1 MHKIVLV
8 VGLAV
13 AAAGILIQYLTGVPG
28 FPTVPPGPIILGI
41 AALLVAF
48 CRWRYISYVGVGAA
62 LFVFLGAIV
71 AFAAKGMS
79 ANLVFP
85 GPIIGTSM
93 QILGLITALIYGVA
107 MICQRIRDSKPAKE

>member
-1 MHKIVLV
+1 MHKTVLV

-13 AAAGILIQYLTGVPG
+13 AAVGIFIQYLTGVPG
-28 FPTVPPGPIILGI
+28 FPTVPPGPIILGV

-62 LFVFLGAIV
+62 LFVFLGAIA
-71 AFAAKGMS
+71 AFVVKGTS

-93 QILGLITALIYGVA
+93 QILGLIAALIYGVE
-107 MICQRIRDSKPAKE
+107 MIRRRIRVSRPSKE